1 MRILVTG
8 ITGFV
13 GAALVPR
20 LQRDGHELRGFAR
33 DPSRARADI
42 SVVRGDV
49 VTGAGLDEA
58 LDGVEAAYFLI
69 HSMEPSPNGSGFADR
84 ERGAAENFAR
94 AAQAAGVEQIVY
106 LGGPVPAGAPVSA
119 HLASRLAVE
128 EILLAATPASTA
140 LRASIII
147 GARSRSFRFLV
158 RLVERLPV
166 LALPAWRE
174 NRTRPIDQRDVIEL
188 LVASLT
194 TPGAAGQS
202 LDIGG
207 PDILSYA
214 QMIECIRDR
223 MLVGRP
229 RIDVNFSATAIAA
242 PLAAAVAGETVDLV
256 LPLMQG
262 LDSDLLPR
270 DDRAA
275 GLLGVR
281 LHSFAAAVERSL
293 REWEAAEELRAR

>member
-13 GAALVPR
+13 GAALVAR
-20 LQRDGHELRGFAR
+20 LRRDDHEVRGFAR
-33 DPSRARADI
+33 DPSRATSDI
-42 SVVRGDV
+42 PVVKGDV
-49 VTGAGLDEA
+49 VSGAGLDEA

-69 HSMEPSPNGSGFADR
+69 HSMEPSAGGGGFADR
-84 ERGAAENFAR
+84 ERTAAENFAR
-94 AAQAAGVEQIVY
+94 AAGAAGVGQIVY
-106 LGGPVPAGAPVSA
+106 LGGPVPTGAPLSA
-119 HLASRLAVE
+119 HLASRLEVE
-128 EILLAATPASTA
+128 EILLAATPGSTA

-158 RLVERLPV
+158 RLIERLPV

-174 NRTRPIDQRDVIEL
+174 NRTRPIDQRDVLEL

-194 TPGAAGQS
+194 VPEAAGQS

-214 QMIECIRDR
+214 QMIECIRDL

-229 RIDVNFSATAIAA
+229 RIDLGFRATPLAA

-275 GLLGVR
+275 DLLGVR
-281 LHSFAAAVERSL
+281 LHPFAAAVERSL
-293 REWEAAEELRAR
+293 RDWEAVEELRAR

>member
-33 DPSRARADI
+33 DPSRASSDI
-42 SVVRGDV
+42 PVVKGDV
-49 VTGAGLDEA
+49 VAGAGLDEA

-69 HSMEPSPNGSGFADR
+69 HSMEPSTSGGGFADR
-84 ERGAAENFAR
+84 ERSAAENFAR
-94 AAQAAGVEQIVY
+94 AAQAAGVRQIVY
-106 LGGPVPAGAPVSA
+106 LGGPVPAGVPLSA
-119 HLASRLAVE
+119 HLASRLEVE
-128 EILLAATPASTA
+128 EILLAATPGSTA

-174 NRTRPIDQRDVIEL
+174 NRTRPIDQRDVIDL
-188 LVASLT
+188 LVSSLT
-194 TPGAAGQS
+194 VPEAAGQS

-207 PDILSYA
+207 PDILSYG
-214 QMIECIRDR
+214 QMIECIRD
-223 MLVGRP
+223 LLLLGRP
-229 RIDVNFSATAIAA
+229 RIDVNFSATVIAA
-242 PLAAAVAGETVDLV
+242 PLAAAVAGESIDLV

-275 GLLGVR
+275 ELLGVR
-281 LHSFAAAVERSL
+281 LHPFAAAVERSL
-293 REWEAAEELRAR
+293 REWEAVEELRAR

>member
-13 GAALVPR
+13 GAAMVAR
-20 LQRDGHELRGFAR
+20 LQRDDHEVRGFAR
-33 DPSRARADI
+33 DPSRATSDI
-42 SVVRGDV
+42 PVVKGDV
-49 VTGAGLDEA
+49 VSGAGLDEA

-69 HSMEPSPNGSGFADR
+69 HSMEPSTNGSGFADR
-84 ERGAAENFAR
+84 ERTGAENFAR
-94 AAQAAGVEQIVY
+94 AAQAAGVAQIVY
-106 LGGPVPAGAPVSA
+106 LGGPVPAGAPISA
-119 HLASRLAVE
+119 HLASRLEVE
-128 EILLAATPASTA
+128 EILLAATPGSTA

-158 RLVERLPV
+158 RLIERLPV

-174 NRTRPIDQRDVIEL
+174 NRTRPIDQRDVLEL

-194 TPGAAGQS
+194 VPEAAGQS

-214 QMIECIRDR
+214 QMIEIIRDL

-229 RIDVNFSATAIAA
+229 RIDLAFSATPLAA
-242 PLAAAVAGETVDLV
+242 PLAAAVAGEKVDLV

-275 GLLGVR
+275 DLLGVR
-281 LHSFAAAVERSL
+281 LHPFAAAVERSL
-293 REWEAAEELRAR
+293 RDWEAVEELRAR

>member
-33 DPSRARADI
+33 DPSRASSDI
-42 SVVRGDV
+42 PVVKGDV
-49 VTGAGLDEA
+49 VAGSGLDEA
-58 LDGVEAAYFLI
+58 LDGVEATYFLI
-69 HSMEPSPNGSGFADR
+69 HSMEPATNGTGFADR
-84 ERGAAENFAR
+84 ERTAAENFAR
-94 AAQAAGVEQIVY
+94 AAQAAGVRQIVY
-106 LGGPVPAGAPVSA
+106 LGGPVPGGALSA

-128 EILLAATPASTA
+128 EILLMAAPDSTA

-158 RLVERLPV
+158 RLVERIPV

-188 LVASLT
+188 LAASLT
-194 TPGAAGQS
+194 MPEAAGQS

-214 QMIECIRDR
+214 QMIECIRDL
-223 MLVGRP
+223 MLLGRP

-270 DDRAA
+270 DDRTAE
-275 GLLGVR
+275 LLGVR
-281 LHSFAAAVERSL
+281 LHPFAAAVERSL
-293 REWEAAEELRAR
+293 REWEAVEELRAR

>member
-13 GAALVPR
+13 GAALVAR
-20 LQRDGHELRGFAR
+20 LRRDDHEVRGFAR
-33 DPSRARADI
+33 DPSRATSDI
-42 SVVRGDV
+42 PVVKGDV
-49 VTGAGLDEA
+49 VSGAGLDEA

-69 HSMEPSPNGSGFADR
+69 HSMEPSTNGSGFADR
-84 ERGAAENFAR
+84 ERTGAENFAR
-94 AAQAAGVEQIVY
+94 AAQAAGVAQIVY
-106 LGGPVPAGAPVSA
+106 LGGPVPAGAPISA
-119 HLASRLAVE
+119 HLASRLEVE
-128 EILLAATPASTA
+128 EILLAATPGSTA

-158 RLVERLPV
+158 RLIERLPV

-174 NRTRPIDQRDVIEL
+174 NRTRPIDQRDVLEL

-194 TPGAAGQS
+194 VPEAAGRS

-214 QMIECIRDR
+214 QMIEIIRDL

-229 RIDVNFSATAIAA
+229 RIDLAFSATPLAA

-275 GLLGVR
+275 DLLGVR
-281 LHSFAAAVERSL
+281 LHPFAAAVERSL
-293 REWEAAEELRAR
+293 RDWEAVEELRAR